1 MKSEMQ
7 LEPNMMHIESNKF
20 VDLEIRRENGRYC
33 VAGQSFATRHC
44 AELLNS
50 NMFNEFFSVEEI

>member
-1 MKSEMQ
+1 
-7 LEPNMMHIESNKF
+7 MHIESNKF